1 MEIVNIFSFFSTA
14 LVPARYILSIL
25 GSIGMAI
32 VYGLKVNLSVALV
45 AMLNHTEIHRLSALD
60 HPKVSINDSFTKI
73 VNLSTSTIATS
84 NDACSSGTV
93 DSATVEVH
101 DQFHFQINLVNLQ
114 VRMTTTNFC
123 L

>member
-1 MEIVNIFSFFSTA
+1 M
-14 LVPARYILSIL
+14 PARYILSIL

-73 VNLSTSTIATS
+73 VNLTTSTIATS

-93 DSATVEVH
+93 DSATMEVH
-101 DQFHFQINLVNLQ
+101 DQFHFQ
-114 VRMTTTNFC
+114 MF
-123 L
+123 